1 MQRSLSW
8 RTEVGHPDPTPP
20 ERWQVLLNAPGV
32 NVGWRLVKKKN
43 DAKRLWVLVK
53 RMFSN
58 KKICLTF
65 WKMEWLMES
74 IQESGC
80 FFLPLDFAWSIQA
93 EREKLEL
100 LERLVGESCRFV
112 LGKTFRRSA
121 GLVVRNKEQPPLL
134 WRYVWD
140 ILYIIICISFFLYN
154 MYMPAIYTQDKLMY
168 SIHVYYPVEQRS

>member
-1 MQRSLSW
+1 MGAGEEDVFQ
-8 RTEVGHPDPTPP
+8 
-20 ERWQVLLNAPGV
+20 Q
-32 NVGWRLVKKKN
+32 KN
-43 DAKRLWVLVK
+43 LPY
-53 RMFSN
+53 
-58 KKICLTF
+58 F

-80 FFLPLDFAWSIQA
+80 FFLPLDFVWSIQA

-140 ILYIIICISFFLYN
+140 ILYIIICISFFYIICICQLYIHRTN
-154 MYMPAIYTQDKLMY
+154 WCILYMYTILLNRGHRKILFMYTFKGWLPEM
-168 SIHVYYPVEQRS
+168 